1 MERIK
6 NNEGFT
12 LLEVIFSV
20 SILTVGILAVATM
33 QLTAIQGNASAWS
46 TSGASSVAMSQ
57 IEYLRNLNYISDP
70 NLSTGSAH
78 SSSVTVGKINY
89 SITWTVTADT
99 VIPQTKS
106 IDLIVQWKDHGN
118 RKLNM
123 TYLLGQTI

>member
-1 MERIK
+1 MEKVK
-6 NNEGFT
+6 NNDGFT

-33 QLTAIQGNASAWS
+33 QLTSIRGNAFAWS

-57 IEYLRNLNYISDP
+57 IEYLRNLNYTSDP
-70 NLSTGSAH
+70 NLSTASAH
-78 SSSVTVGKINY
+78 SSSVTAGKINY
-89 SITWTVTADT
+89 SITWTVTEDT

-106 IDLIVQWKDHGN
+106 INLVVQWQDHGN
-118 RKLNM
+118 RRLNM